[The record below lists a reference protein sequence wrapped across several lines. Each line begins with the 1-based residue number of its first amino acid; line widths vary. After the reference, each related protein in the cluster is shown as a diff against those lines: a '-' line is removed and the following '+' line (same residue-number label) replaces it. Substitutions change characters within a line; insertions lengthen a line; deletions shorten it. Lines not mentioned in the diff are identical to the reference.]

1 MIKRSIAIIL
11 LTVLFLSALPF
22 FGGCS
27 KKNDGKITVIC
38 TVFPIY
44 DWVRNIVGDS
54 DTVEVKLLVSNGAD
68 LHSYQ
73 PTTDDIIA
81 IREAEAIVRVGGQS
95 DAFLNDILPECEDIT
110 DIRLMGV
117 SGITVRESVKET
129 HAHTEGDG
137 HSHASDEHIW
147 LSVKNAAAAVNAI
160 CDSICGLDGANA
172 DKYRANAAA
181 YTEKLSALDSGFISA
196 MSTATKN
203 QVVFA
208 DRFPFIYMT
217 EEYGIEHAAAFEGCT
232 TESDASFE
240 TVIRLAS
247 RLDGW
252 GLEYIAVTASSDRE
266 LAYAVINATAAK
278 NAEILVFDSMQSVT
292 SADISAGKSYIGIM
306 ENNLRTLR
314 RAVGAAGE

>member
-1 MIKRSIAIIL
+1 MIKRSVCIIL
-11 LTVLFLSALPF
+11 LAVILLGAIPF

-27 KKNDGKITVIC
+27 KKDDGKITVIC

-54 DTVEVKLLVSNGAD
+54 ETVEVKLLVSNGAD

-95 DAFLNDILPECEDIT
+95 DAFLNDILPQCDDIK
-110 DIRLMGV
+110 DIKLMSV
-117 SGITVRESVKET
+117 SGVTVRESLKES
-129 HAHTEGDG
+129 HIHTEGDG
-137 HSHASDEHIW
+137 HSHAADEHIW
-147 LSVKNAAAAVNAI
+147 LSVKNAKAAVSAI
-160 CDSICGLDGANA
+160 CESLCALDEANA

-181 YTEKLSALDSGFISA
+181 YAERLTALDVNFSSA
-196 MSTATKN
+196 MATAEKKKI
-203 QVVFA
+203 VFA
-208 DRFPFIYMT
+208 DRFPFIYVT

-247 RLDGW
+247 KLDEW
-252 GLEYIAVTASSDRE
+252 GLEYIAVTESSDKE
-266 LAYAVINATAAK
+266 LAGAVINASSAK
-278 NAEILVFDSMQSVT
+278 NARILVFDSMQSVT

-306 ENNLRTLR
+306 ESNLQTLR
-314 RAVGAAGE
+314 IAVGAQGE